1 MIRQFF
7 VCFYVLTLALCG
19 SLTAAGG
26 LQGDSFDFSAFYET
40 NSVSTEPIYAKLV
53 AEQTSI
59 QPGQSF
65 WLAVE
70 VSLKDGWHTYWKN
83 PGDTGIACSTDWFLP
98 DGFVVDACHLPTPK
112 RYVEGPIT
120 YFGYQDH
127 FTVLARLKA
136 PEKLETGK
144 DVTLAATLRWVA
156 CDRETCLPGDSDI
169 SINLPV
175 TAAEPQL
182 KAESTTLFSE
192 ARERLPCDDW
202 TVTAQR
208 MRPGVI
214 ELSLL
219 PRGKEGSTIVTA
231 DFLPEPNS
239 TVDYHKSP
247 AVVSADDGTY
257 RVVLHESADAIA
269 KANHNE
275 LRGLVVLARDQAGE
289 RTQQAVAIDV
299 PVIDVSGAD
308 FGGSRFD
315 AELGIVLLLAFIGGA
330 LLNLMPCVLPVISVK
345 VLQLVKMAG
354 ESRRAIFRHG
364 LAFTAGVLVSFWIL
378 GGLMLALQSYGR
390 SVGWGFQ
397 LQEPLFVGFLAAVLL
412 VFGLSL
418 FGVFEF
424 GAVFASWAGQ
434 RESHSKKNHKGGAT
448 TAFFAGVLATAV
460 ATPCTGPFLGSAVGL
475 AVTLPALASMSIFTA
490 IGLGMSLPYLLLTAY
505 PRLIAWIPRPGMW
518 MVHFKQFMG
527 FLMIGTV
534 LWLVWIFGFQT
545 STVGVVALLTGL
557 FVVSIGCWIYGS
569 WSTPIQSKRT
579 RVISTV
585 LSVLLLMLGGYI
597 VVTAAGAN
605 SDRAVVASHSSDGN
619 RADWTPYS
627 KALFDRLRAEGTPFF
642 VDFTAKWCLIC
653 QANKYVL
660 DIDHV
665 RQQFAAVGVVRL
677 VADLTRPDE
686 GLQAE
691 LRKHG
696 RSGVPLYLLY
706 SPDAEDPYILPQ
718 VLTPDVV
725 SDYLQK
731 IPEASV

>member
-1 MIRQFF
+1 MVRQFF
-7 VCFYVLTLALCG
+7 VCFCVLTFALCG

-40 NSVSTEPIYAKLV
+40 NSVSTEPIQAKLI

-65 WLAVE
+65 WLAIE
-70 VSLKDGWHTYWKN
+70 VSIKDGWHTYWKN

-98 DGFVVDACHLPTPK
+98 DGFVVDACHLPTPR

-120 YFGYQDH
+120 YFGYQDR
-127 FTVLARLKA
+127 FTMLARLQA

-144 DVTLAATLRWVA
+144 DVSLAATLRWVA
-156 CDRETCLPGDSDI
+156 CNTETCLPGDSDVNI
-169 SINLPV
+169 HLPV
-175 TAAEPQL
+175 MAAEPQV
-182 KAESTTLFSE
+182 KAESATFFSE
-192 ARERLPCDDW
+192 ARGCLPSDDW

-208 MRPGVI
+208 IRPGVV
-214 ELSLL
+214 ELRLL
-219 PRGKEGSTIVTA
+219 PPGKEDSTIVTA

-239 TVDYHKSP
+239 TVDYHKSS
-247 AVVSADDGTY
+247 AIVSADGGTY
-257 RVVLHESADAIA
+257 RLVLHESADANA
-269 KANHNE
+269 KANYNE
-275 LRGLVVLARDQAGE
+275 LRGLVVLARDQVGE
-289 RTQQAVAIDV
+289 QAQQAIAVDV

-308 FGGSRFD
+308 FGGFRFD

-354 ESRRAIFRHG
+354 ESRRAIFQHG

-378 GGLMLALQSYGR
+378 AGLMLALQSYGR

-412 VFGLSL
+412 MFGLSL
-418 FGVFEF
+418 FGLFEF

-434 RESHSKKNHKGGAT
+434 RESTSKRNRKGGAA
-448 TAFFAGVLATAV
+448 TAFCAGVLATAV

-505 PRLIAWIPRPGMW
+505 PPLIAWIPRPGIW

-534 LWLVWIFGFQT
+534 LWLLWVFGFQT
-545 STVGVVALLTGL
+545 STVGLIALLTGL

-569 WSTPIQSKRT
+569 WATPIQSKRT
-579 RVISTV
+579 RVVSTV
-585 LSVLLLMLGGYI
+585 LSVLLLILGGYMI
-597 VVTAAGAN
+597 VAAAGAD
-605 SDRAVVASHSSDGN
+605 SDRTVVASHDSGGN

-627 KALFDRLRAEGTPFF
+627 KELFDRLRAEGKPFF

-660 DIDHV
+660 DIDPI
-665 RQQFAAVGVVRL
+665 RQQFARAGVVRL

-706 SPDAEDPYILPQ
+706 SPEADDPYVLPQ

-725 SDYLQK
+725 SEYLHK
-731 IPEASV
+731 IPEASA